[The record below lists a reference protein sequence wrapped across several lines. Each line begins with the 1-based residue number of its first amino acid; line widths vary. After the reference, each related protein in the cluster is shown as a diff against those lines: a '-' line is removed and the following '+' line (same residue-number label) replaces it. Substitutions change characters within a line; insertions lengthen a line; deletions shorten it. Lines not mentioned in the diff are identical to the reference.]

1 MKNTVSVIC
10 VAAVVACRSAAID
23 GNAGRYMSMANGPM
37 ADSSP
42 STMALRLKEDTMRV
56 FFLFEAG
63 QGQATGAISVFA
75 LTLWRSL
82 GHEQGCHHPSSSP
95 LQGRAIANQP
105 RGADRLMRRFCS
117 PVRAEYSI
125 LQY

>member
-10 VAAVVACRSAAID
+10 VAAVVACRSDAID
-23 GNAGRYMSMANGPM
+23 GNAGRYMSMANGPT

-42 STMALRLKEDTMRV
+42 STMALRLEEDGTRV
-56 FFLFEAG
+56 FSCLR
-63 QGQATGAISVFA
+63 QGRARRPGAISVFA

-82 GHEQGCHHPSSSP
+82 GPEQGCHHRSSSP

-105 RGADRLMRRFCS
+105 RGVDRLMRRFCS
-117 PVRAEYSI
+117 PV
-125 LQY
+125 

>member
-23 GNAGRYMSMANGPM
+23 GNAGRYMSMANGPT

-42 STMALRLKEDTMRV
+42 STMALRLKEDVMRV
-56 FFLFEAG
+56 FSCLKAG
-63 QGQATGAISVFA
+63 QGRATGAISVFA

-82 GHEQGCHHPSSSP
+82 GHEQGCHQRSSSP
-95 LQGRAIANQP
+95 VCTENLSTAIVVMKSSQD
-105 RGADRLMRRFCS
+105 GA
-117 PVRAEYSI
+117 
-125 LQY
+125 